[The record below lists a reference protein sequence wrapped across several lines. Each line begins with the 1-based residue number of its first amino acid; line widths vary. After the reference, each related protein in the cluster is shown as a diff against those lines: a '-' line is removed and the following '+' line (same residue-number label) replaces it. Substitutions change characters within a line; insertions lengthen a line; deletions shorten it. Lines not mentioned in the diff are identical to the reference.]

1 MHVRKHIPRLWHG
14 GHHAWLPIEVRTH
27 SQTDAPRQT
36 TIQYGARG
44 KSVSNPWYTL
54 CICLPV
60 LLHVS
65 YLYARNLFALRTG
78 TLVDN
83 LEKGNGDIMTF
94 KPMLA
99 GTMKDTSK
107 LHFPMLA
114 SQKLDGIRATVQG
127 GQLLSQILKPIP
139 NENVQALFKGLPEGI
154 DGELIVGDP
163 LAPDAYRKTVSLVM
177 SDDKPLDWFKG
188 EVVRL
193 HVFDK
198 YGSGGFQSRLHE
210 SDR

>member
-1 MHVRKHIPRLWHG
+1 MVYALHMFARSEIG

-83 LEKGNGDIMTF
+83 LEKGNGDIMI
-94 KPMLA
+94 M
-99 GTMKDTSK
+99 
-107 LHFPMLA
+107 
-114 SQKLDGIRATVQG
+114 
-127 GQLLSQILKPIP
+127 
-139 NENVQALFKGLPEGI
+139 I
-154 DGELIVGDP
+154 DYADP
-163 LAPDAYRKTVSLVM
+163 KWRFEERVK
-177 SDDKPLDWFKG
+177 
-188 EVVRL
+188 
-193 HVFDK
+193 
-198 YGSGGFQSRLHE
+198 
-210 SDR
+210 

>member
-83 LEKGNGDIMTF
+83 LEKGNGDIMIMIDYADPKWRFEERVKRLVEAYEESRGITRAVAEEIVKF
-94 KPMLA
+94 VI
-99 GTMKDTSK
+99 DTKEQSK
-107 LHFPMLA
+107 
-114 SQKLDGIRATVQG
+114 
-127 GQLLSQILKPIP
+127 
-139 NENVQALFKGLPEGI
+139 
-154 DGELIVGDP
+154 
-163 LAPDAYRKTVSLVM
+163 
-177 SDDKPLDWFKG
+177 
-188 EVVRL
+188 
-193 HVFDK
+193 
-198 YGSGGFQSRLHE
+198 E
-210 SDR
+210 SI